1 VSVKILKK
9 KQYLKHN
16 HSISMKVLGTYISL
30 CMSSNEVVHTSK
42 GIPLSFG
49 DSTFINF
56 DKPQRFK
63 INMECIVNAMVVKLL
78 FLSFTNV
85 ITQCINPNLKSM
97 IQIE

>member
-1 VSVKILKK
+1 MSVKILKK

-16 HSISMKVLGTYISL
+16 HSISVKVLGTYISL
-30 CMSSNEVVHTSK
+30 CMSNNGVVHTLEN
-42 GIPLSFG
+42 IPLSFG

-56 DKPQRFK
+56 DKPQRFI

-78 FLSFTNV
+78 LLSFTNV
-85 ITQCINPNLKSM
+85 ITQCVNPNLKSM